1 MVEFISFSEEIP
13 PKVACES
20 HHASRPLRAMLTP
33 PLDII
38 ARDLPHDGV
47 ELRTGGRGEHVGD
60 VIVGVDVVT

>member
-1 MVEFISFSEEIP
+1 
-13 PKVACES
+13 
-20 HHASRPLRAMLTP
+20 MLTP

-60 VIVGVDVVT
+60 VIVGVNVVT

>member
-1 MVEFISFSEEIP
+1 M
-13 PKVACES
+13 KVTMPAGPYS
-20 HHASRPLRAMLTP
+20 IRAMLTP

-60 VIVGVDVVT
+60 VIVGVNVVT